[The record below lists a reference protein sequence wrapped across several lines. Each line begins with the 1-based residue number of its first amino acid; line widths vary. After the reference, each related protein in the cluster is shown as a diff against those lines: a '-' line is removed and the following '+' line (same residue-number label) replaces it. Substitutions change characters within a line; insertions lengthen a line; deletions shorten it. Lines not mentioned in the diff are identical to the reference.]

1 MNGDSACVSLWIVSP
16 IEVPLHIHQKLFQI
30 VVVRTISAALQGID
44 ATPVY
49 CETVTTQ
56 GIRTIMIGLPD
67 TAVKESRDRIESAL
81 REAGMRF
88 PRRAVTIN
96 LAPADVRKEG
106 SLYDVPIAVAVMAAD
121 GKIPTDKL
129 EQYMMVGELSLDGAV
144 KPVKG
149 CLPFAILA
157 RQMHLKGIIVPRE
170 NACEAAVV
178 NNLDVLCADTLK
190 DVMDFMAGESE
201 MERKEMNTRE
211 MFEKAE
217 RTYPHD
223 FKDVKGQ
230 EMVKR
235 AFAIAAAGG
244 HNMIMVGPPGAGK
257 SMMAKCLPSILPPLS
272 LSEALETTKIHS
284 VAGLRAETG
293 LVTQRPFR
301 SPHHTI
307 SSVALIGGGTNPM
320 PGEVSLA
327 HNGVL
332 YLDELPEFSKS
343 VLEVLRQPLEDR
355 QITIARAK
363 NTVTYPA
370 SLMLVASMNPCPC
383 GYYNHPT
390 HPCICS
396 ETQVRKYL
404 GRVSG
409 PLLDRIDLQIEILP
423 LSFEEVS
430 RTGVAESSASIR
442 ERVIK
447 ARQIQEERFREEPGI
462 HCNAQMTPALLRQ
475 YCQLDEKAL
484 NMIQRA
490 MTRLDLS
497 ARAYDR
503 ILKVARTIADYDGEP
518 NITSTHIAEAISYR
532 NLDRSSWGQG

>member
-1 MNGDSACVSLWIVSP
+1 
-16 IEVPLHIHQKLFQI
+16 
-30 VVVRTISAALQGID
+30 
-44 ATPVY
+44 
-49 CETVTTQ
+49 
-56 GIRTIMIGLPD
+56 MIGLPD

-81 REAGMRF
+81 RETGMRF

-129 EQYMMVGELSLDGAV
+129 EHYMMVGELSLDGAV

-190 DVMDFMAGESE
+190 DVMGFMAGESE
-201 MERKEMNTRE
+201 MEQKVMNTRE
-211 MFEKAE
+211 MFEQAE
-217 RTYPHD
+217 RTYPND

-235 AFAIAAAGG
+235 AFAIAASGG
-244 HNMIMVGPPGAGK
+244 HNLIMVGPPGAGK

-363 NTVTYPA
+363 NTVTYPS

-390 HPCICS
+390 HPCICT

-430 RTGVAESSASIR
+430 RAGVAESSASIR

-447 ARQIQEERFREEPGI
+447 ARKIQEERFKDEPGV

-475 YCQLDEKAL
+475 YCKLDDKAL
-484 NMIQRA
+484 SMIQKA
-490 MTRLDLS
+490 MTKLDLS

-503 ILKVARTIADYDGEP
+503 ILKVSRTIADYDGEP
-518 NITSTHIAEAISYR
+518 DITSVHIAEAISYR

>member
-1 MNGDSACVSLWIVSP
+1 
-16 IEVPLHIHQKLFQI
+16 
-30 VVVRTISAALQGID
+30 
-44 ATPVY
+44 
-49 CETVTTQ
+49 
-56 GIRTIMIGLPD
+56 MIGLPD

-81 REAGMRF
+81 RETGMRF

-190 DVMDFMAGESE
+190 DVMGFMAGESE
-201 MERKEMNTRE
+201 MEHKIMNTRE
-211 MFEKAE
+211 MFEQAE
-217 RTYPHD
+217 RTYPND

-230 EMVKR
+230 ELVKR
-235 AFAIAAAGG
+235 AFAIAASGG
-244 HNMIMVGPPGAGK
+244 HNLIMVGPPGAGK

-284 VAGLRAETG
+284 VAGMRAETG

-327 HNGVL
+327 NNGVL
-332 YLDELPEFSKS
+332 YLDELPEFSKT

-363 NTVTYPA
+363 NTVTYPS

-390 HPCICS
+390 HPCICT

-430 RTGVAESSASIR
+430 RAGVAESSASIR

-447 ARQIQEERFREEPGI
+447 ARKIQEERFKDVPGV

-475 YCQLDEKAL
+475 YCKLDDKAL
-484 NMIQRA
+484 AMIQKA
-490 MTRLDLS
+490 MTKLDLS

-503 ILKVARTIADYDGEP
+503 ILKVSRTIADYDGE
-518 NITSTHIAEAISYR
+518 NDISSIHIAEAISYR

>member
-1 MNGDSACVSLWIVSP
+1 MVI
-16 IEVPLHIHQKLFQI
+16 K
-30 VVVRTISAALQGID
+30 TITAALQGID
-44 ATPVY
+44 ATPIY
-49 CETVTTQ
+49 CETSVTQ
-56 GIRTIMIGLPD
+56 GIRTIIIGLPD
-67 TAVKESRDRIESAL
+67 AAVRESRDRMENAM

-88 PRRAVTIN
+88 PRRAVTIS
-96 LAPADVRKEG
+96 LAPADIKKEG
-106 SLYDVPIAVAVMAAD
+106 SLYDVPMAIAVLAAD

-129 EQYMMVGELSLDGAV
+129 EQYMMVGELSLDGSV

-178 NNLDVLCADTLK
+178 NNLDVLVADHLS
-190 DVMDFMAGESE
+190 DVIGFMQGTSE
-201 MERKEMNTRE
+201 MEKKVMDTRE
-211 MFEKAE
+211 MFRQAE
-217 RTYPHD
+217 ESFAAD
-223 FKDVKGQ
+223 FADVKGQ
-230 EMVKR
+230 ELVKR
-235 AFAIAAAGG
+235 AFAIAASGG
-244 HNMIMVGPPGAGK
+244 HNLIMVGPPGAGK
-257 SMMAKCLPSILPPLS
+257 TMMAKCLPSILPPLS

-284 VAGLRAETG
+284 VAGLRAASG
-293 LVTQRPFR
+293 LITQRPFR
-301 SPHHTI
+301 APHHTI

-320 PGEVSLA
+320 PGEVSLS

-363 NTVTYPA
+363 NTVTYP
-370 SLMLVASMNPCPC
+370 SSVMLVASMNPCPC

-390 HPCICS
+390 HPCTCT

-430 RTGVAESSASIR
+430 RTHVAEPSSAIR

-447 ARQIQEERFREEPGI
+447 ARQIQEERFRDVPGV
-462 HCNAQMTPALLRQ
+462 HCNAQMTPALMRE
-475 YCQLDEKAL
+475 YCQLDDVSLAL
-484 NMIQRA
+484 VKKA
-490 MTRLDLS
+490 MTKLDLS

-503 ILKVARTIADYDGEP
+503 ILRVARTIADYEGEP
-518 NITSTHIAEAISYR
+518 QIASVHIAEAISYR
-532 NLDRSSWGQG
+532 NLDRSSWGQSY

>member
-1 MNGDSACVSLWIVSP
+1 M
-16 IEVPLHIHQKLFQI
+16 
-30 VVVRTISAALQGID
+30 VVKTISAALQGID
-44 ATPVY
+44 AALVY
-49 CETVTTQ
+49 CEAVITT
-56 GIRTIMIGLPD
+56 GIRVIIIGLPD
-67 TAVKESRDRIESAL
+67 TAVKESRDRVESAL
-81 REAGMRF
+81 RESGYQF

-106 SLYDVPIAVAVMAAD
+106 TLYDLPIAVALMAAD
-121 GKIPTDKL
+121 EKISPEKF
-129 EQYMMVGELSLDGAV
+129 EQYMLVGELSLDGAV

-149 CLPFAILA
+149 CLPYAILA
-157 RQMHLKGIIVPRE
+157 RQLGLKGIVVPRE

-178 NNLDVLCADTLK
+178 NNLEVRIADHLRDVLA
-190 DVMDFMAGESE
+190 FFNGESE
-201 MERKEMNTRE
+201 LEIKESNTRE
-211 MFEKAE
+211 IFQQAE
-217 RTYPHD
+217 RTFPCD
-223 FKDVKGQ
+223 FRDVKGQ
-230 EMVKR
+230 TLVKR

-244 HNMIMVGPPGAGK
+244 HNLIMVGPPGAGK
-257 SMMAKCLPSILPPLS
+257 TMMAKCLPSILPPLS
-272 LSEALETTKIHS
+272 LGEALETTKIHS

-293 LVTQRPFR
+293 LITQRPFR

-332 YLDELPEFSKS
+332 YLDELPEFSKT
-343 VLEVLRQPLEDR
+343 VLEVMRQPLEDR

-363 NTVTYPA
+363 NTVTYPS

-390 HPCICS
+390 HPCVCT

-409 PLLDRIDLQIEILP
+409 PLLDRIDLQIDIVP

-430 RTGVAESSASIR
+430 KTTVAESSEEIR
-442 ERVIK
+442 KRVVA
-447 ARQIQEERFREEPGI
+447 ARKIQEERFKGHPLI
-462 HCNAQMTPALLRQ
+462 HCNAMMTPALLREH
-475 YCQLDEKAL
+475 CRLDEKAL
-484 NMIQRA
+484 DMLKKA
-490 MTRLDLS
+490 MTKLDLS

-503 ILKVARTIADYDGEP
+503 ILKVARTIADYEGCE
-518 NITSTHIAEAISYR
+518 NITSTHIAESISYR
-532 NLDRSSWGQG
+532 NLDRSTWGQG

>member
-1 MNGDSACVSLWIVSP
+1 M
-16 IEVPLHIHQKLFQI
+16 
-30 VVVRTISAALQGID
+30 VVRTISAAIQGID

-67 TAVKESRDRIESAL
+67 AAVKESRDRIESAL
-81 REAGMRF
+81 RETGMRF

-129 EQYMMVGELSLDGAV
+129 EHYMMVGELSLDGAV

-190 DVMDFMAGESE
+190 DVMGFLAGESE
-201 MERKEMNTRE
+201 MELKVMNTRE
-211 MFEKAE
+211 MFEQAE
-217 RTYPHD
+217 RTYPND

-363 NTVTYPA
+363 NTVTYPS

-390 HPCICS
+390 HPCICT

-430 RTGVAESSASIR
+430 RAGVAESSASIR

-447 ARQIQEERFREEPGI
+447 ARQIQEERFKEVPGV
-462 HCNAQMTPALLRQ
+462 HCNAQMTPALLRE
-475 YCQLDEKAL
+475 YCKLDDKAL
-484 NMIQRA
+484 AMIKKA
-490 MTRLDLS
+490 MTKLDLS

-503 ILKVARTIADYDGEP
+503 ILKVARTIADYNGDPEI
-518 NITSTHIAEAISYR
+518 NSVHIAESISYR